1 LVACFKIFI
10 PGLIEVC
17 NISSLRQVVSLM
29 NPSVPVYFV
38 DFFFCEISGLRHEVD
53 DNCALLGYYAG

>member
-1 LVACFKIFI
+1 
-10 PGLIEVC
+10 
-17 NISSLRQVVSLM
+17 VSLM